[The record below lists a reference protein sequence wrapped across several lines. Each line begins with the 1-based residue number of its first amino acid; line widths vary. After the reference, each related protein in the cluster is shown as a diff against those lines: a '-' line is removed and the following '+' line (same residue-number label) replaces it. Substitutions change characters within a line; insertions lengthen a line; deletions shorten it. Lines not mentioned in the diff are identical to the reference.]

1 MHHSGSGRLARPSP
15 WGTFTSYSLPA
26 SWRTPRW
33 SGRIEARIGLR
44 MMPTF
49 PRSPLSFRTASF
61 PQYGWK
67 AGCPSGAFL
76 GDRRLKP
83 APGIR
88 RPPSSLHPP
97 FVHFVVAT
105 VVRSEL
111 GLRNSIMH
119 RHAVEY
125 STYPRGPRSGP
136 GCSVPVRHHLIGP
149 IRPTRGHIA
158 ISPHSGLY
166 AMPSLCGSA

>member
-1 MHHSGSGRLARPSP
+1 YA
-15 WGTFTSYSLPA
+15 LPA
-26 SWRTPRW
+26 ALVAGLAIGAMLTTALW

-67 AGCPSGAFL
+67 ADFPSGAFL

-105 VVRSEL
+105 MVRSAS
-111 GLRNSIMH
+111 GLR
-119 RHAVEY
+119 
-125 STYPRGPRSGP
+125 TRSCTVMRWNTPPTP
-136 GCSVPVRHHLIGP
+136 GALARVRVVVSRSVI
-149 IRPTRGHIA
+149 T
-158 ISPHSGLY
+158 
-166 AMPSLCGSA
+166 

>member
-1 MHHSGSGRLARPSP
+1 
-15 WGTFTSYSLPA
+15 
-26 SWRTPRW
+26 
-33 SGRIEARIGLR
+33 
-44 MMPTF
+44 MPTF

-105 VVRSEL
+105 VVRSEF
-111 GLRNSIMH
+111 GPEDSIMH

>member
-1 MHHSGSGRLARPSP
+1 
-15 WGTFTSYSLPA
+15 
-26 SWRTPRW
+26 
-33 SGRIEARIGLR
+33 

-67 AGCPSGAFL
+67 ADCPSGAFL

-97 FVHFVVAT
+97 FVHFVVAVGSEEAPIEGLASVRRSNGT
-105 VVRSEL
+105 CSFPAFRFHEWLREIRSE
-111 GLRNSIMH
+111 GISETR
-119 RHAVEY
+119 
-125 STYPRGPRSGP
+125 
-136 GCSVPVRHHLIGP
+136 P
-149 IRPTRGHIA
+149 IYRVHQRVDLLLLTFERQMI
-158 ISPHSGLY
+158 
-166 AMPSLCGSA
+166 